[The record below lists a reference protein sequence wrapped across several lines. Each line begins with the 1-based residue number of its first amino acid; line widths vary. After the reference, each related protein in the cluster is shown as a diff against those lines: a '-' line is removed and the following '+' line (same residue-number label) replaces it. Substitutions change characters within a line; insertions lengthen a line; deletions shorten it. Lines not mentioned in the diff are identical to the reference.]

1 MSVGWSVRWSVGRL
15 VGPWKKS
22 KNQNVLIIFD
32 YLINFGASWREGS
45 IGGGLGKGVREVW
58 GEGKINN

>member
-1 MSVGWSVRWSVGRL
+1 MSVGPSKKCRL
-15 VGPWKKS
+15 VRGKNQKS

-45 IGGGLGKGVREVW
+45 MGGGWGKGVREDL
-58 GEGKINN
+58 GKGNINN